1 MDTLHLPLI
10 LLAAFLASASPG
22 PATLALAG
30 TAMSR
35 GRREGL
41 ALAAGITS
49 GSLVWSVVA
58 AVGFGAL
65 MFAHGWILE
74 AMRYLGAAYLM
85 FLAYKSARSALERN
99 PTGAPTA
106 APVTAASLWGTY
118 LKGLLL
124 HLTNPKA
131 VLFFGSL
138 YAVGVPTDATPGMLA
153 TVILAVGSQSFMI
166 FHGYALIFSIG
177 PMTRAYL
184 KARRWLE
191 AVFALCFGGASAGVL
206 AARME

>member
-10 LLAAFLASASPG
+10 LLAALIASASPG

-35 GRREGL
+35 GRPEGL

-49 GSLVWSVVA
+49 GSLIWSVVA
-58 AVGFGAL
+58 ALGFGVL
-65 MFAHGWILE
+65 MFTHGWILE
-74 AMRYLGAAYLM
+74 TLRYLGAGYLM
-85 FLAYKSARSALERN
+85 LLAFKSARSAMTAGT
-99 PTGAPTA
+99 PQA
-106 APVTAASLWGTY
+106 APVTAKSLGGTY

-138 YAVGVPTDATPGMLA
+138 YAVGVPTNATPEMLA
-153 TVILAVGSQSFMI
+153 TVILAVGLQSFVI

-191 AVFALCFGGASAGVL
+191 AIFALCFGGAGVGIL
-206 AARME
+206 ATRIE